1 MKMITMLLFK
11 NKHLKKRKKN
21 KHLIFKIQLWE
32 MLRKYG
38 IYRVDLKCCVSSV
51 LQSES
56 VIDMQIY
63 TYTNIH
69 SFVGSF
75 ATWVLTKQWVEFP
88 VWYSRSSLIVY
99 FVYTSVWYELP
110 WWINNKK
117 STCNAGDVRSIP
129 GSGRSPGERKWQPTP
144 AFLPREFHGQRSLA
158 GYSPW
163 GYRRVGH
170 K

>member
-75 ATWVLTKQWVEFP
+75 ATWVLTKQ
-88 VWYSRSSLIVY
+88 
-99 FVYTSVWYELP
+99 
-110 WWINNKK
+110 
-117 STCNAGDVRSIP
+117 
-129 GSGRSPGERKWQPTP
+129 
-144 AFLPREFHGQRSLA
+144 
-158 GYSPW
+158 
-163 GYRRVGH
+163 
-170 K
+170 